1 MKAIILAGGMGLRLR
16 PLTVDR
22 PKSLVEVNGR
32 PIAEHQLKQL
42 ASEKLVDGVVFACG
56 YKWERIREKFGSQF
70 AGLKVEYSVEEE
82 PLGTGGAIRKALP
95 HAGDDSE
102 VVIMNGDVITDL
114 PLKRMVDE
122 HRRSVDAAATM
133 LVVPYRSSFGVV
145 RIDKLKTVRGFE
157 EKPEFP
163 DVWINGGIYVA
174 STRKFAANL
183 PERGDVERTAFPRF
197 VAHGELMSFP
207 YYGDWWYID
216 SMKDL
221 KEVEESLKPGAV

>member
-1 MKAIILAGGMGLRLR
+1 MKAVILAGGKGLRLR
-16 PLTVDR
+16 PLTDDR

-32 PIAEHQLKQL
+32 PIAEHQLKLL
-42 ASEKLVDGVVFACG
+42 ASEKLVDGVIFACG
-56 YKWERIREKFGSQF
+56 YKWERIRDRFGSEF
-70 AGLKVEYSVEEE
+70 AGMKIEYSVEEE

-95 HAGDDSE
+95 AIGKDPE
-102 VVIMNGDVITDL
+102 VVIMNGDIITDL
-114 PLKRMVDE
+114 SLKRMLDE
-122 HRRSVDAAATM
+122 HKRSMGAAATM

-174 STRKFAANL
+174 TVRKFAPNL
-183 PERGDVERTAFPRF
+183 PDQGDVERTTFPKF
-197 VAHGELMSFP
+197 AAHGELMSFP

-221 KEVEESLKPGAV
+221 KEAEESLKPGAG